1 MFLSPTQ
8 MFRSPIIPY
17 MFLSTTQMFPL
28 PYKNIPL
35 FNINVP
41 LSHIP
46 HLLPSPTQTFRF
58 PMYRT
63 CTCSPLPHK
72 GSPSQHK
79 YSSLLHKS
87 SPLIYTVYVA
97 LSYTKAPLSHI
108 PYMILSPTQKFPSPI
123 YRSCSPLRH
132 KGSPS

>member
-63 CTCSPLPHK
+63 CTCSP
-72 GSPSQHK
+72 SQHK

-87 SPLIYTVYVA
+87 SLLIYTVHVA
-97 LSYTKAPLSHI
+97 LSYTKVPLSHI